1 MCNKITGGIK
11 MTLKHEIDISKAVDD
26 ITNKV
31 KSSIAGSSDEKE
43 QDNLNYN
50 EFRFRIKTVG
60 GTDIN
65 IPGGFIG
72 FMIGAIA
79 TKGII
84 SAINA
89 LFKK

>member
-1 MCNKITGGIK
+1 

-26 ITNKV
+26 VTNKI
-31 KSSIAGSSDEKE
+31 KSIAGNDEKE

-65 IPGGFIG
+65 IPGSFIG

-79 TKGII
+79 TKVII
-84 SAINA
+84 SAINV

>member
-1 MCNKITGGIK
+1 

-26 ITNKV
+26 VTNKI
-31 KSSIAGSSDEKE
+31 KSIAGNDEKE

-79 TKGII
+79 TKVII
-84 SAINA
+84 SAINV

>member
-1 MCNKITGGIK
+1 

-26 ITNKV
+26 VTNKI
-31 KSSIAGSSDEKE
+31 KSIAGNDEKE

-50 EFRFRIKTVG
+50 EFRLRIKTVG

-65 IPGGFIG
+65 IPGSFIG

-79 TKGII
+79 TKVII
-84 SAINA
+84 SAINV

>member
-1 MCNKITGGIK
+1 

-26 ITNKV
+26 VTNKI
-31 KSSIAGSSDEKE
+31 KSIAGNDEKE

-84 SAINA
+84 SAINV

>member
-1 MCNKITGGIK
+1 

-26 ITNKV
+26 VTNKI
-31 KSSIAGSSDEKE
+31 KSIAGNDEKE

-65 IPGGFIG
+65 IPGSFIG

-84 SAINA
+84 SAINV

>member
-1 MCNKITGGIK
+1 

-26 ITNKV
+26 VANKV
-31 KSSIAGSSDEKE
+31 KSSIAGNDEKE

-89 LFKK
+89 LLKK

>member
-1 MCNKITGGIK
+1 

-26 ITNKV
+26 VTNKI
-31 KSSIAGSSDEKE
+31 KSIAGNDEKE

-65 IPGGFIG
+65 IPGSFIG
-72 FMIGAIA
+72 FVIGAIA
-79 TKGII
+79 TKVII
-84 SAINA
+84 SAINV

>member
-1 MCNKITGGIK
+1 

-26 ITNKV
+26 VTNKI
-31 KSSIAGSSDEKE
+31 KSIAGNDEKE

-65 IPGGFIG
+65 IPGSFIG

-79 TKGII
+79 TKVII

-89 LFKK
+89 LLKK

>member
-1 MCNKITGGIK
+1 

-26 ITNKV
+26 VTNKI
-31 KSSIAGSSDEKE
+31 KSIAGNDEKE

-65 IPGGFIG
+65 IPGSFIG

-89 LFKK
+89 LLKK

>member
-1 MCNKITGGIK
+1 

-26 ITNKV
+26 VTNKI
-31 KSSIAGSSDEKE
+31 KSIAGSDEKE

-50 EFRFRIKTVG
+50 EFRFRIKTTG

-65 IPGGFIG
+65 IPGSFIG

-89 LFKK
+89 FSKK

>member
-1 MCNKITGGIK
+1 

-26 ITNKV
+26 VTNKI
-31 KSSIAGSSDEKE
+31 KSIAGNDEKE

-65 IPGGFIG
+65 IPGSIIG

-79 TKGII
+79 TKVII
-84 SAINA
+84 SAINV

>member
-1 MCNKITGGIK
+1 

-26 ITNKV
+26 VTNKI
-31 KSSIAGSSDEKE
+31 KSIAGNDEKE

-89 LFKK
+89 LLKK

>member
-1 MCNKITGGIK
+1 

-26 ITNKV
+26 VTNKI
-31 KSSIAGSSDEKE
+31 KSIAGNDEKE

-65 IPGGFIG
+65 IPGSFIG

-79 TKGII
+79 TKVII

>member
-1 MCNKITGGIK
+1 

-26 ITNKV
+26 VTNKI
-31 KSSIAGSSDEKE
+31 KSIAGNDEKE
-43 QDNLNYN
+43 QDNLNHN

-84 SAINA
+84 SAINV